1 MTDTAHAQSQQDYE
15 KKQAE
20 DKHAQ
25 DKKNQ
30 EEKSF
35 LDQERER
42 AERRARED
50 AEQSARVREQWRSKF
65 ATEDVKKGV
74 DANVWDA
81 ASQLWRGA
89 PVGSLEFAA
98 GISNIKSIMDAKKAP
113 GVQIITSKFGNDF
126 AYINTGD
133 GEFIGLTK
141 GQAQAKPLTMET
153 AEDIALTAFARGWT
167 SVTVQGSRE
176 EKDLLWM
183 AAKKYGLAVGNYEP
197 HPDVMRAYEKT
208 KAAAAPIAGLLSAEP
223 KATAAPGTPG
233 GPAGAPATGTRVSR
247 FSKDSDI
254 IDAEF
259 TVVEKNAKALSGS
272 KIAGLLP
279 PPADQGRPSLPPP
292 AGPKA
297 P

>member
-1 MTDTAHAQSQQDYE
+1 MTDTAHAQSQQDHE

-25 DKKNQ
+25 DKKSQ

-35 LDQERER
+35 LERERER
-42 AERRARED
+42 ANEA
-50 AEQSARVREQWRSKF
+50 AEQSARVREEWRSKF
-65 ATEDVKKGV
+65 ATDQALWKSVNPEVM
-74 DANVWDA
+74 NVVSA
-81 ASQLWRGA
+81 RWRGA

-98 GISNIKSIMDAKKAP
+98 GIGNIKSIMDAKKAP

-126 AYINTGD
+126 SYINTGD

-197 HPDVMRAYEKT
+197 HPDVLSAYEKT

-247 FSKDSDI
+247 FSKDNDI

-279 PPADQGRPSLPPP
+279 PPAEQGRPSLPPP